1 MINLDRLVTWLNQ
14 AGIQTTNI
22 PLYQVIVTLIKAAQ
36 EFQKEQ
42 SDTNAGTSGILNNAT
57 FLTVNN
63 ELASLPFSRRLSAG
77 TRITFDDSVFG
88 IRTANVPINEIVL
101 TGANEVATLPN
112 SRQLLAGTG
121 ITFDDS
127 VANQRTINSAALP
140 GYWTLLTDG
149 DIDETDFIFAGGDAI
164 SVFVPL

>member
-42 SDTNAGTSGILNNAT
+42 AAVNSGTSGIFNNAT

-63 ELASLPFSRRLSAG
+63 ELGSLPFSRILTAG
-77 TRITFDDSVFG
+77 SNVAFDDTVFG
-88 IRTANVPINEIVL
+88 VRTVNVS
-101 TGANEVATLPN
+101 LP
-112 SRQLLAGTG
+112 S
-121 ITFDDS
+121 
-127 VANQRTINSAALP
+127 

-149 DIDETDFIFAGGDAI
+149 NIDETDFIFASGDAI

>member
-42 SDTNAGTSGILNNAT
+42 AAVNSGTSGILNNAT

-63 ELASLPFSRRLSAG
+63 ELGSLPFSRILTAG
-77 TRITFDDSVFG
+77 SNVAFDDTVFG
-88 IRTANVPINEIVL
+88 VRTVNVS
-101 TGANEVATLPN
+101 LP
-112 SRQLLAGTG
+112 S
-121 ITFDDS
+121 
-127 VANQRTINSAALP
+127 

-149 DIDETDFIFAGGDAI
+149 NIDETDFIFASGDAI